1 MFLRYRSRGGGGRGP
16 WGGGG
21 GGPFGRGP
29 WGGGGGGGRGGGGPY
44 GGGGGGG
51 GPPRSPIPRA
61 TSSRPARDSCTCP
74 TRTPATPS
82 AAACARQLARR
93 DVELADGAH
102 QVGWKIGFNT
112 PAIQQAFGL
121 SDPVVGYL
129 LDRGVTTDGA
139 TVSLDGWT
147 APAVEVEVAVRVGD
161 DGGVAGLAPALELVD
176 LDISFDDIEP
186 VLANNIC
193 QRGVVFGDEV
203 PGVDPWAVVA
213 NVDPGPG
220 RRRWR
225 RRATRLSWSPR
236 EVASARTQPRRWISS
251 GPSWPP
257 TGHPSSRAIA
267 SSQVRLFLRS
277 RWRRVTH
284 WTWTS
289 GHSADCPC
297 ASPAEPE
304 PAEDHAATVAMWLTH
319 G

>member
-1 MFLRYRSRGGGGRGP
+1 MPDPDASDAVGRGM
-16 WGGGG
+16 
-21 GGPFGRGP
+21 
-29 WGGGGGGGRGGGGPY
+29 
-44 GGGGGGG
+44 
-51 GPPRSPIPRA
+51 RA
-61 TSSRPARDSCTCP
+61 
-74 TRTPATPS
+74 
-82 AAACARQLARR
+82 QLARR
-93 DVELADGAH
+93 DVELADGAR

-213 NVDPGPG
+213 NVTRDRAVRDGGGADSGQLVAEGGRISEDPATTVDFVRSFLAAHGSSLEPGHRIIAGSVVPPIPVAPGDSLDVDFGPLG
-220 RRRWR
+220 
-225 RRATRLSWSPR
+225 RLSVR
-236 EVASARTQPRRWISS
+236 FAR
-251 GPSWPP
+251 
-257 TGHPSSRAIA
+257 
-267 SSQVRLFLRS
+267 
-277 RWRRVTH
+277 
-284 WTWTS
+284 
-289 GHSADCPC
+289 
-297 ASPAEPE
+297 
-304 PAEDHAATVAMWLTH
+304 
-319 G
+319 